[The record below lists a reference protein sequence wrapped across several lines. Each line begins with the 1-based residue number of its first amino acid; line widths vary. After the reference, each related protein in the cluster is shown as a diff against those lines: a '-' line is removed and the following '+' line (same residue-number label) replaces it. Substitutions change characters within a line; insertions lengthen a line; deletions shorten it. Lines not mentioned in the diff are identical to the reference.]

1 MAGVVP
7 KANAIH
13 AKAAQDK
20 QLLNRAH
27 RLLCHSP
34 APRHSWDPQ
43 ATTCHEQQLTSGS
56 YAASLGHMADRV
68 MEGGVVQGSPRSG
81 AVKGV
86 LYT

>member
-7 KANAIH
+7 KANAVRV
-13 AKAAQDK
+13 KAAQDK
-20 QLLNRAH
+20 RPLNRAH
-27 RLLCHSP
+27 RLLCYSP

-56 YAASLGHMADRV
+56 YAASLGHMADWV

-86 LYT
+86 L